1 MLATGGVILTSAGA
15 LMISRSLELVK
26 PIEFTHMKIGTGGI
40 SSLDSA
46 RDLTDLVASYKTI
59 NMSSIVRSENTV
71 RIRGS
76 FTNESFSNEVTIKEI
91 GVFAKIGTEQSV
103 LFGYVN
109 DGQGEIIPPGNSGNV
124 ISRTR
129 DLYIG
134 VTSEA
139 EAVIT
144 IDKSLV
150 YPTIEDLEEGLN
162 QKENKFPKNDGFNR
176 KKSDETNLKD
186 SETLATSMAVAK
198 TMEKAVEAYNSAGG
212 KEPAFNKNTAFN
224 KDFGVAQ
231 NQVLEGSK
239 LAEILGIEYGG
250 VLNNAN
256 AKVAGKGYYDT
267 ANKKIYKCTANTSIN
282 YADSAYFE
290 EISNND
296 LLGKFKNL
304 SRLKPITVNKFL
316 LPSNVTCGRYEF
328 VYVKQ
333 DGLVL
338 RGVLRMDTLRINGT
352 LQNSKI
358 FEIKNTDKHE
368 DFLYTW
374 TDGTSCFEFTL
385 SYDLVTGTTGVYIG
399 RGKGDDSHAYL
410 NNAVIRIPFVCF
422 NY

>member
-26 PIEFTHMKIGTGGI
+26 PIEFTHMKIGTGDI
-40 SSLDSA
+40 SSLDNA
-46 RDLTDLVASYKTI
+46 RALTDLVASYMTI
-59 NMSSIVRSENTV
+59 NMSSIVRNENTI

-91 GVFAKIGTEQSV
+91 GVFAKIGAEQSV

-109 DGQGEIIPPGNSGNV
+109 DGQGEVIPPGNSGNV

-162 QKENKFPKNDGFNR
+162 QKENKFNKNSGFN
-176 KKSDETNLKD
+176 KTKSDATNLKD
-186 SETLATSMAVAK
+186 SETLATSMAVAQ

-224 KDFGVAQ
+224 KNFGTGQ
-231 NQVLEGSK
+231 NEILEGSK

-250 VLNNAN
+250 VLNNTN
-256 AKVAGKGYYDT
+256 TKVAGKGYYDT
-267 ANKKIYKCTANTSIN
+267 ANKKIYKCTTNTSIN
-282 YADSAYFE
+282 YADAGYFIE
-290 EISNND
+290 VSNND
-296 LLGKFKNL
+296 LLGKLQNLDIIKYGTYVHATTSDGSIIGMILNFNRPVVYASCVHFGANPTVSFILDSNNSDLNIGKVCFKSNY
-304 SRLKPITVNKFL
+304 STTDTVG
-316 LPSNVTCGRYEF
+316 GRY
-328 VYVKQ
+328 
-333 DGLVL
+333 LIIL
-338 RGVLRMDTLRINGT
+338 
-352 LQNSKI
+352 
-358 FEIKNTDKHE
+358 KN
-368 DFLYTW
+368 
-374 TDGTSCFEFTL
+374 
-385 SYDLVTGTTGVYIG
+385 
-399 RGKGDDSHAYL
+399 
-410 NNAVIRIPFVCF
+410 N
-422 NY
+422 

>member
-26 PIEFTHMKIGTGGI
+26 PIEFTHMKIGTGDI
-40 SSLDSA
+40 SSLDNA
-46 RDLTDLVASYKTI
+46 RALTDLVASYMTI
-59 NMSSIVRSENTV
+59 NMSSIVRNENTI

-91 GVFAKIGTEQSV
+91 GVFAKIGAEQSV

-109 DGQGEIIPPGNSGNV
+109 DGQGEVIPPGNSGNV

-162 QKENKFPKNDGFNR
+162 QKENKFIKNSGFN
-176 KKSDETNLKD
+176 KNKSDETNLKD

-212 KEPAFNKNTAFN
+212 KEPAFNKSTAFN
-224 KDFGVAQ
+224 KNFGLGQ
-231 NQVLEGSK
+231 NEVLEGSK

-250 VLNNAN
+250 VLNNTN
-256 AKVAGKGYYDT
+256 LKVAGKGYYDT
-267 ANKKIYKCTANTSIN
+267 ANKKIYKCTTNTSIN
-282 YADSAYFE
+282 YADAGYFIE
-290 EISNND
+290 VSNND
-296 LLGKFKNL
+296 LLGKLQNL
-304 SRLKPITVNKFL
+304 VKEIAFGSRIGGNLGKTFSHPEVAKKCKKLLAMELVYSHDVGGTRHSITF
-316 LPSNVTCGRYEF
+316 SNLNFIEHMF
-328 VYVKQ
+328 
-333 DGLVL
+333 
-338 RGVLRMDTLRINGT
+338 T
-352 LQNSKI
+352 LQNTNVSAPSI
-358 FEIKNTDKHE
+358 DNIAGVRLLGNDSSVYI
-368 DFLYTW
+368 D
-374 TDGTSCFEFTL
+374 TSP
-385 SYDLVTGTTGVYIG
+385 STGVIAFIKYIYI
-399 RGKGDDSHAYL
+399 DY
-410 NNAVIRIPFVCF
+410 
-422 NY
+422 

>member
-26 PIEFTHMKIGTGGI
+26 PIEFTHMKIGTGDI

-46 RDLTDLVASYKTI
+46 RALTDLVASYMTI

-91 GVFAKIGTEQSV
+91 GVFAKIGAEQSV

-109 DGQGEIIPPGNSGNV
+109 DGQGEVIPPGNSGNV

-134 VTSEA
+134 VTSAA

-162 QKENKFPKNDGFNR
+162 QKENKFNKNSGFN
-176 KKSDETNLKD
+176 KPKSDATNLKD

-224 KDFGVAQ
+224 KEFGVAQ

-304 SRLKPITVNKFL
+304 LIVEEILCINISSKIINLTARKTGNIINFSFAISNGATVTTEELLFKISDSRFFPNKSIFA
-316 LPSNVTCGRYEF
+316 PGSSTDKTGR
-328 VYVKQ
+328 V
-333 DGLVL
+333 LVL
-338 RGVLRMDTLRINGT
+338 TTG
-352 LQNSKI
+352 
-358 FEIKNTDKHE
+358 EIKSTTAASTTYANQCY
-368 DFLYTW
+368 FN
-374 TDGTSCFEFTL
+374 F
-385 SYDLVTGTTGVYIG
+385 SYILKI
-399 RGKGDDSHAYL
+399 
-410 NNAVIRIPFVCF
+410 
-422 NY
+422 

>member
-26 PIEFTHMKIGTGGI
+26 PIEFTHMKIGTGDI
-40 SSLDSA
+40 SSLDNA
-46 RDLTDLVASYKTI
+46 RTLTDLVASYMTI
-59 NMSSIVRSENTV
+59 NMSSIVRNENII

-91 GVFAKIGTEQSV
+91 GVFAKIGAEQSV

-109 DGQGEIIPPGNSGNV
+109 DGQGEVIPPGNSGNV

-162 QKENKFPKNDGFNR
+162 QKENKFSKNSGFN
-176 KKSDETNLKD
+176 KNKSDETNLKD

-198 TMEKAVEAYNSAGG
+198 TMEKAVEAYNIAGG

-224 KDFGVAQ
+224 KNFGVRQ
-231 NQVLEGSK
+231 NEVLEGSK

-250 VLNNAN
+250 VLNNTN
-256 AKVAGKGYYDT
+256 LKVAGKGYYDT
-267 ANKKIYKCTANTSIN
+267 VNKKIYKCTTNTSIN
-282 YADSAYFE
+282 YADAGYFIE
-290 EISNND
+290 VSNND
-296 LLGKFKNL
+296 LLDKLQNLVTPINVEHLITLLVPEVETVYSAVISSSILFISIRLGNVKEFRNTPILEVNL
-304 SRLKPITVNKFL
+304 SSTI
-316 LPSNVTCGRYEF
+316 YE
-328 VYVKQ
+328 VP
-333 DGLVL
+333 
-338 RGVLRMDTLRINGT
+338 
-352 LQNSKI
+352 NSKI
-358 FEIKNTDKHE
+358 RSNTNYPDSNFDFVNSTKNIVKVNFWSNT
-368 DFLYTW
+368 
-374 TDGTSCFEFTL
+374 
-385 SYDLVTGTTGVYIG
+385 
-399 RGKGDDSHAYL
+399 
-410 NNAVIRIPFVCF
+410 AVSKLAVQYANIVFPLKVKLR
-422 NY
+422 

>member
-26 PIEFTHMKIGTGGI
+26 PIEFTHMKIGTGDI
-40 SSLDSA
+40 SSLDSVRA
-46 RDLTDLVASYKTI
+46 LTDLVASYMTI
-59 NMSSIVRSENTV
+59 NMSSIARNENTI

-91 GVFAKIGTEQSV
+91 GVFAKIGAESV

-109 DGQGEIIPPGNSGNV
+109 DGQGEVIPPGNSGNV

-134 VTSEA
+134 VTSEV

-162 QKENKFPKNDGFNR
+162 QKENKFNKNSGFN
-176 KKSDETNLKD
+176 KPKSDATNLKD
-186 SETLATSMAVAK
+186 SEALATSMAVAK
-198 TMEKAVEAYNSAGG
+198 TMEKAEEALNSAGG

-224 KDFGVAQ
+224 KNFGTGQ
-231 NQVLEGSK
+231 NEILEGSK

-250 VLNNAN
+250 VLNNTN
-256 AKVAGKGYYDT
+256 TKVAGKGYYDT

-304 SRLKPITVNKFL
+304 
-316 LPSNVTCGRYEF
+316 
-328 VYVKQ
+328 
-333 DGLVL
+333 
-338 RGVLRMDTLRINGT
+338 GT
-352 LQNSKI
+352 LKTIYSDDI
-358 FEIKNTDKHE
+358 ITIKECNLYYLVTSFRENTV
-368 DFLYTW
+368 
-374 TDGTSCFEFTL
+374 EFTNNSTPTFNIPINL
-385 SYDLVTGTTGVYIG
+385 PRVHEYFGPIGSTPSKGGAYGKNNISVHVSKSGLTFYNGDWSATSTGKNYSTRFSFVLV
-399 RGKGDDSHAYL
+399 KE
-410 NNAVIRIPFVCF
+410 
-422 NY
+422 

>member
-26 PIEFTHMKIGTGGI
+26 PIEFTHMKIGTGDI
-40 SSLDSA
+40 SSLDNA
-46 RDLTDLVASYKTI
+46 RALTDLVASYMTI
-59 NMSSIVRSENTV
+59 NMSSIARNENTI

-91 GVFAKIGTEQSV
+91 GVFAKIGAEQSV

-109 DGQGEIIPPGNSGNV
+109 DGQGEVIPPGNSGNV

-162 QKENKFPKNDGFNR
+162 QKENKFNKNSGFN
-176 KKSDETNLKD
+176 KTKSDATNLKD

-198 TMEKAVEAYNSAGG
+198 TMEKAEEALNSAGG

-224 KDFGVAQ
+224 KNFGVAQ
-231 NQVLEGSK
+231 NEVLEGSK
-239 LAEILGIEYGG
+239 LAEIYGIEPGG
-250 VLNNAN
+250 NLNNTN
-256 AKVAGKGYYDT
+256 LKVAGKAYYCT
-267 ANKKIYKCTANTSIN
+267 ANKKTYKCIANTSIN
-282 YADSAYFE
+282 YADAAYFE

-296 LLGKFKNL
+296 LLGK
-304 SRLKPITVNKFL
+304 
-316 LPSNVTCGRYEF
+316 
-328 VYVKQ
+328 
-333 DGLVL
+333 
-338 RGVLRMDTLRINGT
+338 
-352 LQNSKI
+352 LQNLFIGYSRYKYKKI
-358 FEIKNTDKHE
+358 SIRVTPVINPNFSTIAVYNC
-368 DFLYTW
+368 
-374 TDGTSCFEFTL
+374 GIVRL
-385 SYDLVTGTTGVYIG
+385 SEYLEGGDIISALIYDTEAELCSINKYNNDSVTIEYI
-399 RGKGDDSHAYL
+399 RNSSSATPVS
-410 NNAVIRIPFVCF
+410 NF
-422 NY
+422 NIDLIIGFN

>member
-26 PIEFTHMKIGTGGI
+26 PIEFTHMKIGTGDI
-40 SSLDSA
+40 SSLDNA
-46 RDLTDLVASYKTI
+46 RALTDLVASYMTI
-59 NMSSIVRSENTV
+59 NMSSIARNENTI

-91 GVFAKIGTEQSV
+91 GVFAKIGAEQSV

-109 DGQGEIIPPGNSGNV
+109 DGQGEVIPPGNSGNV

-162 QKENKFPKNDGFNR
+162 QKENKFNKNSGFN
-176 KKSDETNLKD
+176 KTKSDATNLKD

-198 TMEKAVEAYNSAGG
+198 TMEKAEDALNSAGG

-224 KDFGVAQ
+224 KNFGVGQ
-231 NQVLEGSK
+231 NEVLEGSK

-250 VLNNAN
+250 VLNNSN
-256 AKVAGKGYYDT
+256 QKIAGKGYYDT
-267 ANKKIYKCTANTSIN
+267 ANKKIYKCTGNTSIN
-282 YADSAYFE
+282 YADAAYFIE
-290 EISNND
+290 VSNND
-296 LLGKFKNL
+296 LLGK
-304 SRLKPITVNKFL
+304 
-316 LPSNVTCGRYEF
+316 
-328 VYVKQ
+328 
-333 DGLVL
+333 
-338 RGVLRMDTLRINGT
+338 
-352 LQNSKI
+352 LQNLIDIKFRDYKVQNI
-358 FEIKNTDKHE
+358 CFEYFTVAGPADKYSVKLKNTFKEIIFVGFNGLTNE
-368 DFLYTW
+368 DQISSSFSQQWLW
-374 TDGTSCFEFTL
+374 TSYSEIARTSIISLRKMSTQSIE
-385 SYDLVTGTTGVYIG
+385 GVVIG
-399 RGKGDDSHAYL
+399 L
-410 NNAVIRIPFVCF
+410 I
-422 NY
+422 

>member
-26 PIEFTHMKIGTGGI
+26 PIEFTHMKIGTGDI
-40 SSLDSA
+40 NSLDNA
-46 RDLTDLVASYKTI
+46 RALTDLVASYMTI
-59 NMSSIVRSENTV
+59 NMSSIVRNENTI

-91 GVFAKIGTEQSV
+91 GVFAKIGAEQSV

-109 DGQGEIIPPGNSGNV
+109 DGQGEVIPPGNSGNV

-139 EAVIT
+139 AAVIT

-162 QKENKFPKNDGFNR
+162 QKENKFNKNSGFN
-176 KKSDETNLKD
+176 KTKSDATNLKD

-198 TMEKAVEAYNSAGG
+198 TMEKAEEALESAGG

-224 KDFGVAQ
+224 KNFGTGQ
-231 NQVLEGSK
+231 NEVLEGNK

-250 VLNNAN
+250 ILNNAN

-267 ANKKIYKCTANTSIN
+267 ANKKIYKCIANTSIN
-282 YADSAYFE
+282 YADAAYFIE
-290 EISNND
+290 VSNND
-296 LLGKFKNL
+296 LLGKLQNL
-304 SRLKPITVNKFL
+304 PYFL
-316 LPSNVTCGRYEF
+316 LFSGCVSKLYSPEKLFLIDKRIKSILVYGSYSVSTEF
-328 VYVKQ
+328 
-333 DGLVL
+333 
-338 RGVLRMDTLRINGT
+338 
-352 LQNSKI
+352 
-358 FEIKNTDKHE
+358 
-368 DFLYTW
+368 
-374 TDGTSCFEFTL
+374 
-385 SYDLVTGTTGVYIG
+385 TGVYSGSPLGLIDKG
-399 RGKGDDSHAYL
+399 FYPDSYFRLNSETSEFWVFELFQGDPNGGDDAYKIYGRL
-410 NNAVIRIPFVCF
+410 
-422 NY
+422 

>member
-26 PIEFTHMKIGTGGI
+26 PIEFTHMKIGTGDI

-46 RDLTDLVASYKTI
+46 RALTDLVASYKII

-91 GVFAKIGTEQSV
+91 GVFAKIGAEQSV

-109 DGQGEIIPPGNSGNV
+109 DGQGEVIPPGNSGNV

-134 VTSEA
+134 VTSAA

-162 QKENKFPKNDGFNR
+162 QKENKFNKNSGFN
-176 KKSDETNLKD
+176 KPKSDATNLKD

-224 KDFGVAQ
+224 KEFGVAQ

-296 LLGKFKNL
+296 LLGKLQNLDIIEIIPSYNLGNVFNQVNKSYIFGKKLNIGIGCSGPSNANL
-304 SRLKPITVNKFL
+304 SVGDICLRFSNISCKRGAIVVPFISNSTKGGKITFL
-316 LPSNVTCGRYEF
+316 LDY
-328 VYVKQ
+328 
-333 DGLVL
+333 DGTVL
-338 RGVLRMDTLRINGT
+338 ID
-352 LQNSKI
+352 KI
-358 FEIKNTDKHE
+358 FDNTGE
-368 DFLYTW
+368 SVQY
-374 TDGTSCFEFTL
+374 
-385 SYDLVTGTTGVYIG
+385 TGVAPSFYGNI
-399 RGKGDDSHAYL
+399 SSLL
-410 NNAVIRIPFVCF
+410 N
-422 NY
+422 

>member
-162 QKENKFPKNDGFNR
+162 QKENKFPKNDGYKR

-304 SRLKPITVNKFL
+304 SYYNYTTFINKSFENDNL
-316 LPSNVTCGRYEF
+316 LIEGGAFQFYRIGYIVFIEFQGYYTKKTGNKGMLLNLPEIIPTDFRPRTQKNDNVVTSYESLTNELIF
-328 VYVKQ
+328 NP
-333 DGLVL
+333 
-338 RGVLRMDTLRINGT
+338 NGT
-352 LQNSKI
+352 ITFGNGSSRASTSRDWLMFSI
-358 FEIKNTDKHE
+358 A
-368 DFLYTW
+368 YTI
-374 TDGTSCFEFTL
+374 L
-385 SYDLVTGTTGVYIG
+385 
-399 RGKGDDSHAYL
+399 
-410 NNAVIRIPFVCF
+410 
-422 NY
+422 

>member
-26 PIEFTHMKIGTGGI
+26 PIEFTHMKIGTGDI
-40 SSLDSA
+40 SSLDNA
-46 RDLTDLVASYKTI
+46 RALTDLVASYMTI
-59 NMSSIVRSENTV
+59 NMSSIVRNENTI

-91 GVFAKIGTEQSV
+91 GVFAKIGAEQSI

-109 DGQGEIIPPGNSGNV
+109 DGQGEVIPPGNSGNV

-162 QKENKFPKNDGFNR
+162 QKENKFIKNSGFN
-176 KKSDETNLKD
+176 KNKSDETNLKD

-212 KEPAFNKNTAFN
+212 KEPAFNKSTAFN
-224 KDFGVAQ
+224 KNFGVGQ
-231 NQVLEGSK
+231 NEVLEGSK
-239 LAEILGIEYGG
+239 LAEIYGIEPGG
-250 VLNNAN
+250 NLNNTN
-256 AKVAGKGYYDT
+256 LKVAGKAYYCT
-267 ANKKIYKCTANTSIN
+267 ANKKTYKCIANTSIN
-282 YADSAYFE
+282 YADAAYFI

-296 LLGKFKNL
+296 LLGKLQNLIKNEEFYIELKQGVSQITLNKKYPGYKVL
-304 SRLKPITVNKFL
+304 SV
-316 LPSNVTCGRYEF
+316 
-328 VYVKQ
+328 
-333 DGLVL
+333 
-338 RGVLRMDTLRINGT
+338 RINGSQQNTACIIDVAIIGETNTQLT
-352 LQNSKI
+352 LESETHSTNPNS
-358 FEIKNTDKHE
+358 
-368 DFLYTW
+368 FLP
-374 TDGTSCFEFTL
+374 GI
-385 SYDLVTGTTGVYIG
+385 VTGIEVNYI
-399 RGKGDDSHAYL
+399 K
-410 NNAVIRIPFVCF
+410 I
-422 NY
+422 